1 MPEPSKILIV
11 DDDMAVTVI
20 MQQMLKSVGYDVVSL
35 NESRHSV
42 MMAKEYCPDL
52 ILLDVDMPHLNG
64 FEVCVLLKQNKDLEN
79 IPVLFL
85 SGLNATKEKLEG
97 FSVGGVDY
105 ITKPFQYEEVFAR
118 VKSHLHLRT
127 LQHTLEYQKL
137 VEEKIRSLSE
147 AQSATIFAMAK
158 LAESRDEDTGGHLNR
173 VREYCRLLAEALK
186 ESPAYSPHITPE
198 LIDCIQHAA
207 PLHDIGKVAIP
218 DSILLKPDRLTPEEF
233 EVMKTHSSIGAENM
247 QVVYNNYPENA
258 FVGMGIEI
266 ALYHHERWDGT
277 GYPDGLVGL
286 NIPLSARIMAIA
298 DVYDALRSDRCY
310 RKGFSHEETMEI
322 MREGD
327 GSHFDPEIMK
337 YFFELEDIFQ
347 QIQSDQPNE

>member
-1 MPEPSKILIV
+1 MPEPSKILII
-11 DDDMAVTVI
+11 DDDMTVTEI
-20 MQQMLKSVGYDVVSL
+20 MQDMLISVGYDVVSL
-35 NESRHSV
+35 NESRNSV

-52 ILLDVDMPHLNG
+52 ILLDVNMPHLNG
-64 FEVCVLLKQNKDLEN
+64 FEVCVLLKQDKELEN

-97 FSVGGVDY
+97 FNVGGVDY

-118 VKSHLHLRT
+118 VKSHLQLRT

-158 LAESRDEDTGGHLNR
+158 LAESRDEDTGGHLKR

-186 ESPAYSPHITPE
+186 GSPSYSPHITPE

-218 DSILLKPDRLTPEEF
+218 DSILLKPGRLTLEEF
-233 EVMKTHSSIGAENM
+233 EIMKTHSSIGAENM

-266 ALYHHERWDGT
+266 ALYHHERWDGR
-277 GYPDGLVGL
+277 GYPDGLVGV

-310 RKGFSHEETMEI
+310 RKGFIHEETMGI

-347 QIQSDQPNE
+347 QIQSDQPG

>member
-1 MPEPSKILIV
+1 MPEPSKILII

-20 MQQMLKSVGYDVVSL
+20 MKQMLISVGYDVVSL
-35 NESRHSV
+35 NESRDSV
-42 MMAKEYCPDL
+42 MIAKEYCPDL

-64 FEVCVLLKQNKDLEN
+64 FEVCVLLKQDKELEN

-85 SGLNATKEKLEG
+85 SGLNATKEKVEG
-97 FSVGGVDY
+97 FNVGGVDY

-118 VKSHLHLRT
+118 VKSHLQLRT

-158 LAESRDEDTGGHLNR
+158 LAESRDEDTGGHLKR
-173 VREYCRLLAEALK
+173 VQEYCRLLAEALK
-186 ESPAYSPHITPE
+186 ESPSYSAQITPE

-218 DSILLKPDRLTPEEF
+218 DSILLKPGRLTPEEF
-233 EVMKTHSSIGAENM
+233 EIMKTHSSIGAENM

-277 GYPDGLVGL
+277 GYPDGLVGM

-310 RKGFSHEETMEI
+310 RKGFSHEETMKI

-337 YFFELEDIFQ
+337 YFFELEDVFQ
-347 QIQSDQPNE
+347 QIQSDQPG